1 MEWGR
6 QEALLP
12 EEVCKNN
19 VCNCCLVG
27 TVLSLMSSAVLIK
40 MYFAGYF

>member
-12 EEVCKNN
+12 EEVCKND
-19 VCNCCLVG
+19 CYNCCLGG
-27 TVLSLMSSAVLIK
+27 TVLSLMSTVVLVK

>member
-6 QEALLP
+6 QEALAP
-12 EEVCKNN
+12 EDVFKND
-19 VCNCCLVG
+19 CYNCCLVG
-27 TVLSLMSSAVLIK
+27 TVLSLMSTVVLVK

>member
-19 VCNCCLVG
+19 VCNCCLGG
-27 TVLSLMSSAVLIK
+27 TVLSLMSIVVLLK
-40 MYFAGYF
+40 MHVAGYF